1 MMAPVVRSFGPAA
14 VLIETADVLALQ
26 AALGVP
32 SAGITDIVPAA
43 ETVLVCFDPSSI
55 APSAVRAWIDRAL
68 THAAD
73 VDDADAGLLIE
84 IDVRYDGPDLSAA
97 ADAAAVSVAT
107 LIDDHQ
113 RARWRVAF
121 TGFAPGFGYLVA
133 EDWPHRV
140 PRLAAPRTRVPAGSV
155 ALADGFSGVYP
166 RATPGGWQLIGTTDV
181 VLFDPERTPP
191 ALLSP
196 GARVRFR
203 DVS

>member
-1 MMAPVVRSFGPAA
+1 MMALVVRAFGPAA
-14 VLIETADVLALQ
+14 MLIETADVLALQ
-26 AALGVP
+26 AALRTP
-32 SAGITDIVPAA
+32 PAGITDIVPAA

-55 APSAVRAWIDRAL
+55 ALSAVRAWVDHAV
-68 THAAD
+68 THPAD
-73 VDDADAGLLIE
+73 VDGAEAAPLIE
-84 IDVRYDGPDLSAA
+84 IGVHYDGPDLVTASTAA
-97 ADAAAVSVAT
+97 GVSVET

-113 RARWRVAF
+113 HAHWRVAF

-133 EDWPHRV
+133 DDWPHRL

-203 DVS
+203 EVS